1 MNSRFS
7 LKSHMKKVHNLQNG
21 QTHQYDPEE
30 PFDVCDALQRNPTA
44 KFAEYKEMM
53 GDTWET

>member
-1 MNSRFS
+1 
-7 LKSHMKKVHNLQNG
+7 MKKVHNLQNG